1 MRRRTVRG
9 LARNGSAEERAAS
22 PDFRAHVITAERT
35 LDTSWAPDLLSW
47 TEGRQVM
54 NFRYLR
60 DGKAIGA
67 VLHHEKFGGGFDLQ
81 GELSDQ
87 EAFWEAYGL
96 HYRLW
101 MFDLSAGTAE
111 PVRGL
116 PDEDLPP
123 SYSHAEINGR
133 FFLMRET
140 SDFRAPWSTSWAWT
154 AKRRSASRCPVRRIS
169 GLALQTLV
177 LGAID
182 ARHAAFSDA
191 GPDPVPSEARPFRQ
205 QVVGVRA
212 PGGAIQNVGAGFV
225 MSFKGSTSRE
235 PENLL
240 RALPSCHPA
249 LRVPPTFTRS
259 K

>member
-1 MRRRTVRG
+1 M
-9 LARNGSAEERAAS
+9 
-22 PDFRAHVITAERT
+22 ITAERT

-212 PGGAIQNVGAGFV
+212 RGGAIQNVGAGFV